1 MQARKLTRPIEILHV
16 EDSPDDVELTLE
28 GLKDSS
34 LPYNLTALPD
44 GVEALAF
51 LRKQRGYAGAPDPDI
66 ILLDLNLPKMDGRQ
80 VLEEIKTD
88 EGLKHIP
95 VVVLTTSQAEEDI
108 LRSYQLH
115 ANCYITKPVELDQ
128 FFAAIN
134 SIEDFWLSQAQLPCG
149 GN

>member
-1 MQARKLTRPIEILHV
+1 MQARSLGRAIEILHV

-28 GLKDSS
+28 GLKGGD
-34 LPYNLTALPD
+34 LRYNLTALPD

-51 LRKQRGYAGAPDPDI
+51 LRKEGNYADAHEPDI

-80 VLEEIKTD
+80 VLEAIKTD
-88 EGLKHIP
+88 ESLMHIP

-108 LRSYQLH
+108 LRSYRLH
-115 ANCYITKPVELDQ
+115 ANCYVTKPVDLDQ

-134 SIEDFWLSQAQLPCG
+134 SIENFWLNLVQLPCG
-149 GN
+149 DA

>member
-1 MQARKLTRPIEILHV
+1 MQARKLTRPIQILHV

-28 GLKDSS
+28 GLKEGS

-51 LRKQRGYAGAPDPDI
+51 LRKEGEYADAPDPDI
-66 ILLDLNLPKMDGRQ
+66 ILLDLNLPRMDGRQ

-88 EGLKHIP
+88 DALMHIP

-115 ANCYITKPVELDQ
+115 ANCYVTKPVDLDQ
-128 FFAAIN
+128 FFSAIN
-134 SIEDFWLSQAQLPCG
+134 SIENFWLNLVQLPCG
-149 GN
+149 ES

>member
-1 MQARKLTRPIEILHV
+1 MQARKLRRPIEILHV

-28 GLKDSS
+28 GLKDGDI
-34 LPYNLTALPD
+34 LYNLTPLPD

-51 LRKQRGYAGAPDPDI
+51 LRKEGDYADAPDPDI

-80 VLEEIKTD
+80 VLEAIKTD
-88 EGLKHIP
+88 ESLMHIP

-108 LRSYQLH
+108 LRSYRLH
-115 ANCYITKPVELDQ
+115 ANCYVTKPVDLDQ

-134 SIEDFWLSQAQLPCG
+134 SIEDFWLNLVQLPCG
-149 GN
+149 DD

>member
-1 MQARKLTRPIEILHV
+1 MQARNLGRAIEILHV

-28 GLKDSS
+28 GLKDGD
-34 LPYNLTALPD
+34 LRYNLTALPD

-51 LRKQRGYAGAPDPDI
+51 LRKEGSYADAPEPDI

-80 VLEEIKTD
+80 VLEAIKTD
-88 EGLKHIP
+88 ESLMHIP

-108 LRSYQLH
+108 LRSYRLH
-115 ANCYITKPVELDQ
+115 ANCYVTKPVDLDQ

-134 SIEDFWLSQAQLPCG
+134 SIENFWLNLVQLPCG
-149 GN
+149 DA

>member
-1 MQARKLTRPIEILHV
+1 
-16 EDSPDDVELTLE
+16 
-28 GLKDSS
+28 
-34 LPYNLTALPD
+34 
-44 GVEALAF
+44 VEALAF
-51 LRKQRGYAGAPDPDI
+51 LRKQREYAGAPDPDI

-134 SIEDFWLSQAQLPCG
+134 SIEDFWLKQAQLPCG